1 MCCHVCKINRLVK
14 KCKANEH
21 RVSEEAVVHMI
32 AHIAAGAD
40 IAAVAVDS
48 IGLAVVVNM
57 VIVVEDTVVVVMTHC
72 HMLVE

>member
-1 MCCHVCKINRLVK
+1 
-14 KCKANEH
+14 
-21 RVSEEAVVHMI
+21 MI